1 MPTNLNNIPGFLRD
15 VKSPYEVPDGYFNQ
29 LEKDI
34 LGKTTQSG
42 STGNNYFNW
51 QNYLIWGTAVS
62 IIGLVTVWGILT
74 FSGDKKV
81 NLVRNEKTSTHTTV
95 KNNPVINVDAITV
108 DFSNSVESELT
119 YTISGNSEDLKIAVV
134 VNPSY
139 NESDIFMAIR
149 KLPFEKDILSK
160 IEAKFMSRYQEY
172 KLIAEVQPSKKPTSS
187 SKNENYI
194 VLNPGSTM
202 KIQSDTQRSSE
213 FTFKLPQKICSE
225 GEVMLDATLPGGDFT
240 YSWNTGAKSAVLK
253 VNKSGI
259 YQITATSK
267 KKNGSKITGSVDVK
281 ILPKPSEVK
290 THMVIG
296 CVGTPVELNLGI
308 NNPEYKVFW
317 NGLNSFDNMVTV
329 NDPGLYVAVI
339 EGCKLYVDSFYV
351 NFTHCDVFIP
361 NAMSPNG
368 DGMNETFVIQNI
380 DKFPGTE
387 ISIFNRAG
395 QMIYSN
401 PNYDNSWNAENQPD
415 GTYFYKIK
423 FPDGIVQNG
432 AISVLRK

>member
-1 MPTNLNNIPGFLRD
+1 MPTNLNNIPDFLRD
-15 VKSPYEVPDGYFNQ
+15 VKNPYEVPDGYFDR

-34 LGKTTQSG
+34 LDQTTQG
-42 STGNNYFNW
+42 GNSTGNSRFNW
-51 QNYLIWGTAVS
+51 QNYLIWSAAVAVVGFVSVWTILKFTDPDTVTPTQAIHPKAEVVENPEFSTA
-62 IIGLVTVWGILT
+62 GI
-74 FSGDKKV
+74 S
-81 NLVRNEKTSTHTTV
+81 
-95 KNNPVINVDAITV
+95 V
-108 DFSNSVESELT
+108 DFSTSIESELS
-119 YTISGNSEDLKIAVV
+119 YTVSGDVENLKISVI

-139 NESDIFMAIR
+139 AENDIFMAIR
-149 KLPFEKDILSK
+149 RLPFDKEVLTR
-160 IEAKFMSRYQEY
+160 IEAKFLNRYNEY
-172 KLIAEVQPSKKPTSS
+172 HLVASSPSLKNKISS

-194 VLNPGSTM
+194 VLSPGSTM
-202 KIQSDTQRSSE
+202 KIPSDTMRSSE

-225 GEVMLDATLPGGDFT
+225 GEVMLDATLPGGDFS
-240 YSWNTGAKSAVLK
+240 YSWNTGDKSAVLK

-281 ILPKPSEVK
+281 ILPKPDGVK

-308 NNPEYKVFW
+308 DNPDYKIFW
-317 NGLNSFDNMVTV
+317 NGLNSFDKTVTV
-329 NDPGLYVAVI
+329 NDPGLYVAVV
-339 EGCKLYVDSFYV
+339 EGCRLYVDSFYV

-368 DGMNETFVIQNI
+368 DGINETFTIQNI
-380 DKFPGTE
+380 DRYPGTE

-395 QMIYSN
+395 QKVYSN
-401 PNYDNSWNAENQPD
+401 PNYDNSWAAENQPE

-432 AISVLRK
+432 AITVLRK